1 MSLASRLIVTGL
13 PLVPRFFVGR
23 VARRYVAG
31 ETRKEALATVRSLN
45 STGALATLDLL
56 GEEVAERSKAEA
68 AVGEYI
74 GLFEDIERLDL
85 DANVSIKLTLLGLE
99 IDEEFCRE
107 NVDRIAGAA
116 AKSGNFVRIDMED
129 SSCIDP
135 TLRIY
140 RAVHSRHGNLGVVF
154 QAYMRRT
161 LNDIGELPEDRPNV
175 RLCKGI
181 YIEPRPLAWKGYE
194 TVRANYTAALE
205 KLLRNDVYVG
215 IATHDEHLVCEAE
228 ILIDR
233 LGVKPDRYEFQMLLG
248 VDEELRAIILDRG
261 HRLRVYVPYGADWYP
276 YSIRRL
282 RENPEVAKH
291 VIRASL
297 GLGSAR

>member
-1 MSLASRLIVTGL
+1 MSLASRLIVASL
-13 PLVPRFFVGR
+13 PLVPKFLVGR

-31 ETRKEALATVRSLN
+31 ETRAEALATVRSLN
-45 STGALATLDLL
+45 RLGACATLDLL
-56 GEEVAERSKAEA
+56 GEEVTQRSKAEA

-74 GLFEDIERLDL
+74 GLFEDIEREGL

-99 IDEEFCRE
+99 IDEDFCRS
-107 NVDRIAGAA
+107 NVARIAEAA
-116 AKSGNFVRIDMED
+116 AGSGNFVRIDMED
-129 SSCIDP
+129 SSCTDP

-140 RAVHSRHGNLGVVF
+140 RAVHSQHRNLGVVF

-161 LNDIGELPEDRPNV
+161 LDDIGQLPGEAANV

-181 YIEPRPLAWKGYE
+181 YIEPRELAWKGYE

-205 KLLRNDVYVG
+205 KLLRNGVYVG
-215 IATHDEHLVCEAE
+215 IATHDEHLVCQAE

-233 LGVKPDRYEFQMLLG
+233 LGVTPDRYEFQMLLG
-248 VDEELRAIILDRG
+248 VDEQLRGILIDRG
-261 HRLRVYVPYGADWYP
+261 HKLRIYVPYGADWYP

-291 VIRASL
+291 VIRAGL
-297 GLGSAR
+297 GLGPAR